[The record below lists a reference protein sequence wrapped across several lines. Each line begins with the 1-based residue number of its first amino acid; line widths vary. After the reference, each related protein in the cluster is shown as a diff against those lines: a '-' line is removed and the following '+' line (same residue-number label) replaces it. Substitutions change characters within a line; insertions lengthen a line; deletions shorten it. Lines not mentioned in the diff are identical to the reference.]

1 MKWRTQSLAVRLTA
15 KLLLGLALVL
25 IATSIVLISLQQRFA
40 EHCARLNGLAL
51 TEVIYGALHST
62 MLANERKQLQASV
75 QMIARQAP
83 NLKVR
88 IYNKEGRIS
97 VASDPT
103 ELGRKVSPKAPS
115 CVRCHRQKA
124 GKATRPLARLKP
136 GERVHTFKADG
147 HSALGIIR
155 PIENRPTCARAG
167 CHGPVA
173 KEPLLG
179 VLDVSLLL
187 TPAEQSKRA
196 TTVLMA
202 ISASAALGL
211 LTLIVVWVVRRSVQ
225 RPIRQLS
232 ASLEQLGEGNYST
245 RYEHGNDAN
254 EFNQLGAALNHM
266 ARDLE
271 RANAELLQWNQT
283 LEHRVEEKT
292 AELKHAQEQMI
303 RVERMASLGKLAAV
317 VAHEIN
323 NPLAS
328 VVTYSKLL
336 IRRVHKIT
344 QTIESSMARDGL
356 EILEAIASESA
367 RCGEIVSN
375 LLLFARRTGS
385 RQEPTDANEA
395 INKALFLIKHKMDL
409 AQVTAERELADDLP
423 RFVCD
428 PGQLEQALLALCVNA
443 VEAMNEGGKLTV
455 RSRIDGEWIRIE
467 ISDEG
472 VGMPEEVRSHIFEP
486 FYTTKSEDEGKGL
499 GLGLSVVYGIV
510 QRNRGTIEVQSEV
523 HRGTTFAL
531 RFPLTPPEGEP
542 QPPVEETALERAVRE
557 TPPLPD
563 ADETS

>member
-1 MKWRTQSLAVRLTA
+1 MKWRTQSLAMQLNA
-15 KLLLGLALVL
+15 KLILGLALVL
-25 IATSIVLISLQQRFA
+25 VATSVVLISLQQRFA

-75 QMIARQAP
+75 HMIARQAP
-83 NLKVR
+83 NLQVR
-88 IYNKEGRIS
+88 IYNKEGRVA
-97 VASDPT
+97 VASEPAL
-103 ELGRKVSPKAPS
+103 LGKKVSPKAPH

-124 GKATRPLARLKP
+124 GKTTPPLARLEP
-136 GERVHTFKADG
+136 GERVYTFVANG
-147 HSALGIIR
+147 HKALGIIR
-155 PIENRPTCARAG
+155 PIENRPACARAG
-167 CHGPVA
+167 CHGPVD

-196 TTVLMA
+196 TTVLTA
-202 ISASAALGL
+202 ISATAALGL
-211 LTLIVVWVVRRSVQ
+211 IIVIVVWVVRRSVQ

-245 RYEHGNDAN
+245 RYEEVDDAN
-254 EFNQLGAALNHM
+254 EFNQLGSVLNHM

-271 RANAELLQWNQT
+271 RANAELIEWNQT

-292 AELKHAQEQMI
+292 AELQHAQEQMI

-344 QTIESSMARDGL
+344 KPIDSSMTRDGL
-356 EILEAIASESA
+356 EILEAIAGESA

-385 RQEPTDANEA
+385 KQEPTDANEI
-395 INKALFLIKHKMDL
+395 INRALFLIKHKMDL
-409 AQVTAERELADDLP
+409 AQISARRELSEDLP

-443 VEAMNEGGKLTV
+443 VEAMSDGGTLSV
-455 RSRIDGEWIRIE
+455 RSRLDGDWIRIE
-467 ISDEG
+467 IADEG
-472 VGMPEEVRSHIFEP
+472 VGMPADVSAHIFEP

-499 GLGLSVVYGIV
+499 GLGLAVVYGIV

-523 HRGTTFAL
+523 DRGTTFTL
-531 RFPLTPPEGEP
+531 RFPLASPTGEP
-542 QPPVEETALERAVRE
+542 ELSSEETALERAVRDTGVDDGGE
-557 TPPLPD
+557 
-563 ADETS
+563 AH